1 MHFRTWLLTT
11 ITGILLLAACGAPA
25 SAPEP
30 AMAEKPAEQGAMAE
44 SHAMSDTMAMTD
56 THAMTDSMMMTDTR
70 AMTDSMM
77 MTDTHAMTETAA
89 DSTMADKSAA
99 MPQDLPAWQTIALT
113 DARTGA
119 TFTLADFAGKHVFIE
134 TMATW
139 CPNCRQQLGN
149 VKSAAARANAEQ
161 TVFVAISVE
170 TDLAPATLAQ
180 YADDNGFTWT
190 FAVATPEMVQALAET
205 FGQTIAN
212 PPATPHFILLPDGSH
227 GDLVTGFESGDQIL
241 VNLGQ

>member
-56 THAMTDSMMMTDTR
+56 THAMTDSMMMTDT
-70 AMTDSMM
+70 
-77 MTDTHAMTETAA
+77 HAMTETA
-89 DSTMADKSAA
+89 MADKGDA
-99 MPQDLPAWQTIALT
+99 MMQDLPAWQTMALT
-113 DARTGA
+113 NARTGES
-119 TFTLADFAGKHVFIE
+119 FTLADFAGKHVFVE

-190 FAVATPEMVQALAET
+190 FAVATPEMVQTLAET

-212 PPATPHFILLPDGSH
+212 PPATPHFILLPDGAH